1 VTYLQLPQ
9 QGDLVMSVGTFIKA
23 LLVAGPL
30 AMFSSASQAAPITYD
45 FTGGNAEGASLS
57 YLVGGLGL
65 TVTGFLY
72 SPVETINA
80 GVLVN
85 QSNNG
90 LGVCGTQLVTST
102 RNCGAD
108 PMLDGGSA
116 AGNDNELLKF
126 SFSSGVSL
134 QSISFFN
141 NDTND
146 VFDFFL
152 GEPLDLQFSFLT
164 PSQGQRIYSF
174 ANPNPFGSVFAI
186 GLRGD
191 SDQVRI
197 AGLTVFHDAA
207 VVPLPGAGLLLI
219 GAFGTLAVLRR
230 RRGEFRDTA
239 A

>member
-1 VTYLQLPQ
+1 MPLQLPQ
-9 QGDLVMSVGTFIKA
+9 RGDLVMSVRKFIRA

-45 FTGGNAEGASLS
+45 FTGGNAAGPSLN

-72 SPVETINA
+72 SPVETLNA

-85 QSNNG
+85 QNTNG

-102 RNCGAD
+102 RGCGAD

-116 AGNDNELLKF
+116 AGNDNELLRF

-152 GEPLDLQFSFLT
+152 GQPLDLQFSFLT
-164 PSQGQRIYSF
+164 PTQGQRIYSF
-174 ANPNPFGSVFAI
+174 ADPDPFGSVFAI
-186 GLRGD
+186 GIRGD

-197 AGLTVFHDAA
+197 AGLTVLYDAA

-219 GAFGTLAVLRR
+219 GALGALAALRR
-230 RRGEFRDTA
+230 RRGAFEGFA

>member
-1 VTYLQLPQ
+1 MLLQLPQ
-9 QGDLVMSVGTFIKA
+9 REGLIMSVGKFIKA

-30 AMFSSASQAAPITYD
+30 AVFASTSHAAPITYD
-45 FTGGNAEGASLS
+45 FTTGNSVGPSLN
-57 YLVGGLGL
+57 YLVSGVGL

-72 SPVETINA
+72 SAPETINS

-85 QSNNG
+85 QNTNG
-90 LGVCGTQLVTST
+90 LGVCGTQPVTST
-102 RNCGAD
+102 GNCGGS
-108 PMLDGGSA
+108 PLLDGGSSE
-116 AGNDNELLKF
+116 NDDNEFLKF
-126 SFSSGVSL
+126 SFTSDVSL

-164 PSQGQRIYSF
+164 PSQGQRDYSF
-174 ANPNPFGSVFAI
+174 ADPNPIGSIFAI
-186 GLRGD
+186 GVRGD

-197 AGLTVFHDAA
+197 AGLTVLYDTS
-207 VVPLPGAGLLLI
+207 VVPLPGAGFLML
-219 GAFGTLAVLRR
+219 GALGALAALHR
-230 RRGEFRDTA
+230 RRGEKRGLA

>member
-1 VTYLQLPQ
+1 
-9 QGDLVMSVGTFIKA
+9 MSVRKFIRA

-30 AMFSSASQAAPITYD
+30 AMFSSAPQAAPITYD
-45 FTGGNAEGASLS
+45 FTSGNASVPSLN

-65 TVTGFLY
+65 AVTGFLY
-72 SPVETINA
+72 SPIETLNA
-80 GVLVN
+80 GVLVD

-102 RNCGAD
+102 RNCTGN
-108 PMLDGGSA
+108 PLLDGGSA

-134 QSISFFN
+134 QSISFSN

-164 PSQGQRIYSF
+164 PTEGQRTYSF

-197 AGLTVFHDAA
+197 AGLTVLYDAA

-219 GAFGTLAVLRR
+219 GAFGALAALRR
-230 RRGEFRDTA
+230 RRGAFMDVA